1 MSNVQ
6 STTNARA
13 VYNNAVRI
21 CAFYKI
27 AVNEAY
33 CTMSDLILEQ
43 QLLTT
48 LSNYQFPVLS
58 NDNGPSG
65 SRFNTE
71 IRLTQ
76 QDVFVASA
84 WGLFLLEPA
93 SAVDATFIAQTYPNK
108 LVFVTGGE
116 SAALE
121 TIYNAF
127 ASITVNNDVIV
138 PVWSLSRHRMV
149 PQTQQ
154 TAVIAGVQNANPYA
168 QIDLSQDGFV
178 PVEPNILFV
187 GSKGYRILMN
197 LPASLAAVGPFTR
210 ARIHYRGVLAQNTTI
225 IT

>member
-27 AVNEAY
+27 GVDEAY
-33 CTMSDLILEQ
+33 CTMADLILEQ

-48 LSNYQFPVLS
+48 LTNYTFPVLT

-71 IRLTQ
+71 IRLEL
-76 QDVFVASA
+76 QDVFVASS
-84 WGLFLLEPA
+84 WGVFLLEPA
-93 SAVDATFIAQTYPNK
+93 SVADATFIAQTYPNK
-108 LVFVTGGE
+108 LVFVTAGE
-116 SAALE
+116 SVALE
-121 TIYNAF
+121 TIYNAYF
-127 ASITVNNDVIV
+127 SITVNNDVIL
-138 PVWSLSRHRMV
+138 PKWSASRHRMV

-154 TAVIAGVQNANPYA
+154 TALIAGVQNANPYA

-178 PVEPNILFV
+178 PVEPNVLFV
-187 GSKGYRILMN
+187 GSKGYRIVLT
-197 LPASLAAVGPFTR
+197 LPAGLAAVGPFTR
-210 ARIHYRGVLAQNTTI
+210 ARVHYRGVNCQNTTI

>member
-21 CAFYKI
+21 CAFYGIK
-27 AVNEAY
+27 VDEAY

-43 QLLTT
+43 QLLVT
-48 LSNYQFPVLS
+48 LTNYQFPVLN

-71 IRLTQ
+71 LRLTQ

-84 WGLFLLEPA
+84 WGVFLCEPA

-116 SAALE
+116 SVALE
-121 TIYNAF
+121 TIYNAYF
-127 ASITVNNDVIV
+127 SITVNNDVIL
-138 PVWSLSRHRMV
+138 PIWSASRHRMV

-154 TAVIAGVQNANPYA
+154 SPLIAGVENANSYA

-187 GSKGYRILMN
+187 GSKGYRIIAT
-197 LPASLAAVGPFTR
+197 LPAGLAAVGPFTR
-210 ARIHYRGVLAQNTTI
+210 LRVHYRGVLAQNTTI

>member
-27 AVNEAY
+27 AVDEAY
-33 CTMSDLILEQ
+33 CTNSDLVLEQ
-43 QLLTT
+43 QLLAT
-48 LSNYQFPVLS
+48 LSNYTFPVLS
-58 NDNGPSG
+58 NDLGPSG
-65 SRFNTE
+65 SKFNTE

-84 WGLFLLEPA
+84 WGVFLLEPS

-121 TIYNAF
+121 TIYNAYC
-127 ASITVNNDVIV
+127 SITVNNDVIL
-138 PVWSLSRHRMV
+138 PVWHLSRHRMV

-154 TAVIAGVQNANPYA
+154 TALIAGVQNPNPYA
-168 QIDLSQDGFV
+168 QIDLSQDGFC

-187 GSKGYRILMN
+187 GSKGYRIVVN
-197 LPASLAAVGPFTR
+197 LPANLAAVGPFTR
-210 ARIHYRGVLAQNTTI
+210 LRLHYRGVLAQNTTI